1 MDKRPAAA
9 ALDDTLV
16 ARITQLCEQ
25 GDDDV
30 EGGRYDE
37 AIARYR
43 EAFTLVPRP
52 VHAWAVSTFILT
64 SIAEAHYLAG
74 DYARTRDAVNDAFA
88 CDGAVG
94 NPFLHLRMGQ
104 AEHLL
109 GNRGRAVDELI
120 RAYERGGEE
129 VFAGEDPKYLAM
141 VKASLD

>member
-1 MDKRPAAA
+1 MDKRPDAA
-9 ALDDTLV
+9 ALDDTIV
-16 ARITQLCEQ
+16 ARITQLCEM

-37 AIARYR
+37 AVARYR

-64 SIAEAHYLAG
+64 SIAEAHFLAG
-74 DYARTRDAVNDAFA
+74 AWERARDAVNEAFR

-94 NPFLHLRMGQ
+94 NPFLHLRLGQ
-104 AEHLL
+104 AEHQL
-109 GNRGRAVDELI
+109 GHRGRAVDELI
-120 RAYERGGEE
+120 RAFERGGEE

-141 VKASLD
+141 VKAALD

>member
-1 MDKRPAAA
+1 MEKRPDAA
-9 ALDDTLV
+9 ALDDTIV
-16 ARITQLCEQ
+16 HRITQLCEL

-30 EGGRYDE
+30 ENGRYDE

-43 EAFTLVPRP
+43 EAFTLVPKP
-52 VHAWAVSTFILT
+52 VYAWAVSTFILT
-64 SIAEAHYLAG
+64 SIAEAYFLAG
-74 DYARTRDAVNDAFA
+74 DYARTRDAVNDAFR

-104 AEHLL
+104 AEHFL

-141 VKASLD
+141 VKAAMD

>member
-1 MDKRPAAA
+1 VDKRPHAA

-16 ARITQLCEQ
+16 ARITQLCEL

-30 EGGRYDE
+30 ESGRFDE

-52 VHAWAVSTFILT
+52 VHAWAVSTFILP
-64 SIAEAHYLAG
+64 SIAVAHYLAG
-74 DYARTRDAVNDAFA
+74 DYARTRDAVNEAFG

-129 VFAGEDPKYLAM
+129 VFAGEDPKYLAL